1 MKSVD
6 LDPTRSQPE
15 RPVASPGRSRGAR
28 NLLIA
33 CGLGFGAVC
42 VAGIGI
48 ADRAKSMREVG
59 AWTEA
64 QAIQSVTL
72 VYPQHGPAVTDLALP
87 GTVRAY
93 NTGSLYAR
101 ASGYVTAWR
110 KDIGARVVKG
120 EVLAEISA
128 PDLDQQL
135 AEAKAKV
142 TQLQAEIEQAQA
154 NSDLGMAVNQRTTR
168 LVAQGWSSAAQG
180 DTDRYTMASRQ
191 AAVDVA
197 KANIVA
203 QQAVVRRLDELAGFE
218 KILAPFDGVVTARNV
233 DIGDLVTANGTS
245 GKALF
250 QVSDI
255 HRARVY
261 VDVPQAFLGD
271 MKQGLRATLDLP
283 GTKGAF
289 SAELVSTA
297 NALAEGS
304 RTALIELQADNTE
317 GKLWPGAFAEVQ
329 FHVPAAPSTLLVPTT
344 ALVFGRHGMEVAKV
358 DASNKVML
366 VPVTVGRNLGNE
378 VEIAS
383 GVAMGDALIDNPQET
398 TVTGEMVQVAG
409 RPRRD
414 ATTTAEAAASHQDA
428 RSPSVR

>member
-1 MKSVD
+1 MRSVD
-6 LDPTRSQPE
+6 LEDVRSEPAHAAPLPP
-15 RPVASPGRSRGAR
+15 RRSRKIR
-28 NLLIA
+28 NGLIA
-33 CGLGFGAVC
+33 CGLGVGAAC

-48 ADRAKSMREVG
+48 ADRAKSMRDVS
-59 AWTEA
+59 AWTDA
-64 QAIQSVTL
+64 QAVQSVSL
-72 VYPQHGPAVTDLALP
+72 VHPKHGPNVTDLTLP
-87 GTVRAY
+87 GTVRAF

-101 ASGYVTAWR
+101 ASGYVTAWH
-110 KDIGARVVKG
+110 KDIGAHVVKG

-135 AEAKAKV
+135 AEAKARAI
-142 TQLQAEIEQAQA
+142 QLQAEIEQAQA
-154 NSDLGMAVNQRTTR
+154 TSDLGVAVNQRTTR

-191 AAVDVA
+191 AAVGVA

-203 QQAVVRRLDELAGFE
+203 QQAVVRRLEEMAGFE
-218 KILAPFDGVVTARNV
+218 KIVSPLDGVVTARNV

-283 GTKGAF
+283 GTKGSF

-297 NALAEGS
+297 NALVEGS
-304 RTALIELQADNTE
+304 RTALVELQADNAAGT
-317 GKLWPGAFAEVQ
+317 LWPGAFAEVQ
-329 FHVPAAPSTLLVPTT
+329 FHVPAAPGTLLVPTT

-358 DASNKVML
+358 DAARKVTL

-383 GVAMGDALIDNPQET
+383 GIATGDALIDNPQET
-398 TVTGEMVQVAG
+398 TVTGETVRVVGGEAL
-409 RPRRD
+409 D
-414 ATTTAEAAASHQDA
+414 ATTTAEVGVPPRTD
-428 RSPSVR
+428 VR

>member
-1 MKSVD
+1 
-6 LDPTRSQPE
+6 
-15 RPVASPGRSRGAR
+15 
-28 NLLIA
+28 LIA
-33 CGLGFGAVC
+33 CGLGIGAAAI
-42 VAGIGI
+42 AGIGI
-48 ADRAKSMREVG
+48 ADRAKSMQEAG
-59 AWTEA
+59 AWSDA
-64 QAIQSVTL
+64 QAVQSVTL
-72 VYPQHGPAVTDLALP
+72 VRPHHGPAITDLALP
-87 GTVRAY
+87 GTIRAF

-101 ASGYVTAWR
+101 ASGYVTAWH
-110 KDIGARVVKG
+110 KDIGARVRKG
-120 EVLAEISA
+120 DVLAEISA

-135 AEAKAKV
+135 AEAKAKAI
-142 TQLQAEIEQAQA
+142 QLQAEIEQAKA
-154 NSDLGMAVNQRTTR
+154 NADLGTAVNQRTTR

-197 KANIVA
+197 KANIAA

-218 KILAPFDGVVTARNV
+218 KIIAPFDGVVTARTV

-261 VDVPQAFLGD
+261 VDVPQAFLAD
-271 MKQGLRATLDLP
+271 MKPGLAATLDLP

-297 NALAEGS
+297 NALGEGS
-304 RTALIELQADNTE
+304 RTALIELQADNAD

-329 FHVPAAPSTLLVPTT
+329 FHVPAAAGTLLVPTT
-344 ALVFGRHGMEVAKV
+344 TLVFGRHGMEVAKV
-358 DASNKVML
+358 DQASKVTL
-366 VPVTVGRNLGNE
+366 VPVTIGRNLGDD

-383 GVAMGDALIDNPQET
+383 GLAPSDELIDNPQET
-398 TVTGEMVQVAG
+398 TVTGETVQVGG
-409 RPRRD
+409 RPKLESAR
-414 ATTTAEAAASHQDA
+414 AAEAGTPTRPDL
-428 RSPSVR
+428 R